1 VSESLVPILRID
13 TAVDVLPWYRRLGF
27 SLVSEHTFGPG
38 MPKYLIL
45 ERNGVHVHLSEH
57 EGDAPPK
64 GVAFMWVSDITSIA
78 AEFQTHT
85 HHEPWGQEL
94 ELVDPAGNR
103 LRICEPSNQ
112 V

>member
-1 VSESLVPILRID
+1 VSESLVPIFRID

-57 EGDAPPK
+57 EGDAPPN
-64 GVAFMWVSDITSIA
+64 GVAFMWVSDIASIA

-85 HHEPWGQEL
+85 HNEPWGQEL

-103 LRICEPSNQ
+103 LRICQPSAQ
-112 V
+112 